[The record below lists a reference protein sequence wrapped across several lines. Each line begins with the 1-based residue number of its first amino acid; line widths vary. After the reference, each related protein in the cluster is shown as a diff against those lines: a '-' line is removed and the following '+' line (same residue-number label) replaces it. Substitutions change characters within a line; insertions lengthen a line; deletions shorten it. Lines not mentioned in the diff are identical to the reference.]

1 LSSKSK
7 VRDSTKS
14 GVESGQF
21 LQETYVS
28 RQMIVACIQEQAVPL
43 LGVIRSYVLR
53 FGLATGADIQLAATE
68 ILQEMVVE
76 ALAHADT
83 YTTARQPLAWLLG
96 IALNMI
102 RRRRVSQAKQARREV
117 SLSSLAARYTEVE
130 SESDLLEQLISP
142 SENRLE
148 QEVEMRAQV
157 ASLLALVSREDQQVI
172 SFALLEGFQ
181 RAKLASRLGLSPN
194 TARMRLSRA
203 LDRLRS
209 ALAKHSASERGIYDL

>member
-1 LSSKSK
+1 MNSKSK
-7 VRDSTKS
+7 VRDSTRS
-14 GVESGQF
+14 GAESGQF
-21 LQETYVS
+21 LQDIYLS
-28 RQMIVACIQEQAVPL
+28 RQMIVTCIQEQAVPL

-53 FGLATGADIQLAATE
+53 FGLATGADVQLAATE
-68 ILQEMVVE
+68 ILQETVVE

-117 SLSSLAARYTEVE
+117 SLSSLAARYSEVE
-130 SESDLLEQLISP
+130 NESDLLEQLISP
-142 SENRLE
+142 RDNGLE
-148 QEVEMRAQV
+148 QEVETREQV
-157 ASLLALVSREDQQVI
+157 ASLLALVSKEDQQVI
-172 SFALLEGFQ
+172 FFALLEDFQ
-181 RAKLASRLGLSPN
+181 RAGLANRLGLSPN

-209 ALAKHSASERGIYDL
+209 ALARHSATERRTYDL

>member
-1 LSSKSK
+1 LRSKSK
-7 VRDSTKS
+7 ARDSTTS
-14 GVESGQF
+14 SVETGQS
-21 LQETYVS
+21 LQEPYASKQV
-28 RQMIVACIQEQAVPL
+28 IFECIQEQATPL

-53 FGLATGADIQLAATE
+53 FGLATGADVQLVAAE
-68 ILQEMVVE
+68 ILQETVVE

-83 YTTARQPLAWLLG
+83 YDVTKQPLAWLIG

-102 RRRRVSQAKQARREV
+102 RRRRVFQAKQARYELP
-117 SLSSLAARYTEVE
+117 LSSLAAQQHEVE

-142 SENRLE
+142 GENRLE

-157 ASLLALVSREDQQVI
+157 ASLLAMVSQEDRQVI
-172 SFALLEGFQ
+172 YFALLEDFK
-181 RAKLASRLGLSPN
+181 RAGLASRLGLSPN

-209 ALAKHSASERGIYDL
+209 ALEQQPSFKGGTYDI